1 MNTPPA
7 RLMPPVYLDHNA
19 TTAPRPEAVAEM
31 LDVLRHAWANPS
43 STHAAGQAAKR
54 VLSDA
59 RLRVARL
66 LGCLPAEL
74 VFTSGATEANHSALR
89 GALAARRA
97 EGRRRLVLSA
107 VEHPGM
113 LQLGQQLQHEGVVV
127 DLLPVDTQGRL
138 DLIAA
143 QRLMGPDV
151 ALVACMA
158 ANNETG
164 VLMATAALAELAQA
178 CGAWLQVDA
187 TQRAGRLPLDFA
199 RSGADLMS
207 LSAHKIGGPKG
218 VGALL
223 VRRGLSLAP
232 LLPGRQER
240 QRRGGTENL
249 PAIAG
254 FAAACDHAAETLTSN
269 AARMASLRDRL
280 EAGLATALTDVH
292 IYGRAAAR
300 LPNTTCLR
308 VGELDAELVLSRL
321 ERAGVLASSGAAC
334 SAGGTHPSH
343 VLLAM
348 GESPARAKAAVRL
361 SLGADTTAAEID
373 FALAAAV
380 RCLSPL
386 QQGRVETVTA

>member
-1 MNTPPA
+1 MNAAPTA
-7 RLMPPVYLDHNA
+7 PVYLDHNA
-19 TTAPRPEAVAEM
+19 TTSPRPEAVAEM

-54 VLSDA
+54 VLVDA

-74 VFTSGATEANHSALR
+74 IFTSGATEANHSAVR
-89 GALAARRA
+89 GALARRRA
-97 EGRRRLVLSA
+97 EGRQRWVLSA
-107 VEHPGM
+107 VEHPGL
-113 LQLGQQLQHEGVVV
+113 LQLAQQLQREGVPV
-127 DLLPVDTQGRL
+127 DLIPVDTQGRI
-138 DLIAA
+138 DLSAA

-151 ALVACMA
+151 ALVSVMA

-164 VLMATAALAELAQA
+164 VLMPTTAMADQAHA
-178 CGAWLQVDA
+178 CGAWLHVDA
-187 TQRAGRLPLDFA
+187 TQMVGRLPVDFA

-207 LSAHKIGGPKG
+207 VSAHKLGGPKG

-232 LLPGRQER
+232 LMPGRQER

-254 FAAACDHAAETLTSN
+254 FAAACDHTARTLQSASMQQAA
-269 AARMASLRDRL
+269 LRDRL
-280 EAGLATALTDVH
+280 EAGLLAALPGVH
-292 IYGRAAAR
+292 IYGQMAAR

-308 VGELDAELVLSRL
+308 VAELDADLVLSRL

-334 SAGGTHPSH
+334 SAGGTQPSH

-361 SLGADTTAAEID
+361 SLGADTTADEVEI
-373 FALAAAV
+373 ALAAMV
-380 RCLSPL
+380 RSLAPL
-386 QQGRVETVTA
+386 LQDMAEAA

>member
-1 MNTPPA
+1 MNNTPA
-7 RLMPPVYLDHNA
+7 TPVYLDHNA

-54 VLSDA
+54 VLVDA
-59 RLRVARL
+59 RWRVARL
-66 LGCLPAEL
+66 LGCQSSEL
-74 VFTSGATEANHSALR
+74 VFTSGATEANHTALR
-89 GALAARRA
+89 GALAARHA
-97 EGRRRLVLSA
+97 ERRRRLLLSA
-107 VEHPGM
+107 VEHPGL
-113 LQLGQQLQHEGVVV
+113 LQLAQQLQREGVAV
-127 DLLPVDTQGRL
+127 DLMPVDTQGRL

-164 VLMATAALAELAQA
+164 VLMPTAALAESAHA

-187 TQRAGRLPLDFA
+187 TQMAGRLPLDFA
-199 RSGADLMS
+199 RSGADMMS
-207 LSAHKIGGPKG
+207 VSAHKIGGPKG

-223 VRRGLSLAP
+223 VRRGLSLPP
-232 LLPGRQER
+232 LMPGRQER

-254 FAAACDHAAETLTSN
+254 FAAACEHAARSLDATG
-269 AARMASLRDRL
+269 ARMADLRERL
-280 EAGLATALTDVH
+280 EAGLLAALPGVH

-300 LPNTTCLR
+300 LPNTSCLR
-308 VGELDAELVLSRL
+308 VGELDAEWVLARL
-321 ERAGVLASSGAAC
+321 ERAGVQASSGAAC
-334 SAGGTHPSH
+334 SAGGTQPSH

-348 GESPARAKAAVRL
+348 GESPARAKAALRF
-361 SLGADTTAAEID
+361 SLGAQTTAAEID
-373 FALAAAV
+373 FALAAAA
-380 RCLSPL
+380 RALRPAL
-386 QQGRVETVTA
+386 QGLVESEAA

>member
-1 MNTPPA
+1 MNLEPS
-7 RLMPPVYLDHNA
+7 PPVYLDHNA

-54 VLSDA
+54 VLVDA

-74 VFTSGATEANHSALR
+74 IFTSGATEANHSAVR
-89 GALAARRA
+89 GALPTRRA
-97 EGRRRLVLSA
+97 EGRQRWVLSA
-107 VEHPGM
+107 VEHPGL
-113 LQLGQQLQHEGVVV
+113 LQLAQQLQREGVPV
-127 DLLPVDTQGRL
+127 DLIPVDAQGRL
-138 DLIAA
+138 DPSAA

-151 ALVACMA
+151 ALVSVMA

-164 VLMATAALAELAQA
+164 VLMPTAAMAELAHA

-187 TQRAGRLPLDFA
+187 TQMAGRLPVDFA

-207 LSAHKIGGPKG
+207 VSAHKIGGPKG

-254 FAAACDHAAETLTSN
+254 FAAACDHAARTLQASGERT
-269 AARMASLRDRL
+269 AALRDRL
-280 EAGLATALTDVH
+280 EAGLLAALPGVH
-292 IYGRAAAR
+292 IYGQAAAR

-308 VGELDAELVLSRL
+308 VGEMDADLVLSRL

-334 SAGGTHPSH
+334 SAAGTQPSH

-348 GESPARAKAAVRL
+348 GESAGRAKAAVRL
-361 SLGADTTAAEID
+361 SLGTDTTAEEIEIARAAIVRSLAPLLQDMAE
-373 FALAAAV
+373 AA
-380 RCLSPL
+380 
-386 QQGRVETVTA
+386 

>member
-1 MNTPPA
+1 MNTTLA
-7 RLMPPVYLDHNA
+7 APVYLDHNA

-54 VLSDA
+54 VLVDA

-74 VFTSGATEANHSALR
+74 IFTSGATEANHSALR
-89 GALAARRA
+89 GALAARRT
-97 EGRRRLVLSA
+97 EGRQRLLLSA
-107 VEHPGM
+107 VEHPGL
-113 LQLGQQLQHEGVVV
+113 LQLAQQLQREGVSV
-127 DLLPVDTQGRL
+127 DLMPVDAQGRL
-138 DLIAA
+138 DLHAA

-164 VLMATAALAELAQA
+164 VLMPTAALAELAHA
-178 CGAWLQVDA
+178 GGAWLHVDA
-187 TQRAGRLPLDFA
+187 TQMAGRLPLDFA

-207 LSAHKIGGPKG
+207 VSAHKIGGPKG
-218 VGALL
+218 TGALL
-223 VRRGLSLAP
+223 VRRGLSLEP
-232 LLPGRQER
+232 LMPGRQER

-254 FAAACDHAAETLTSN
+254 FAAACDHAVQTLQTS
-269 AARMASLRDRL
+269 AARMANLRDRL
-280 EAGLATALTDVH
+280 EAGLLAALPGVH
-292 IYGRAAAR
+292 LYGQAAAR
-300 LPNTTCLR
+300 LPNTSCLR
-308 VGELDAELVLSRL
+308 VAELDAEQVLSRL
-321 ERAGVLASSGAAC
+321 ERAGVQASSGAAC
-334 SAGGTHPSH
+334 SAGGTQPSH

-348 GESPARAKAAVRL
+348 GESPARAKAAVRF

-373 FALAAAV
+373 FTLAAAV

-386 QQGRVETVTA
+386 LQGLAETAAA